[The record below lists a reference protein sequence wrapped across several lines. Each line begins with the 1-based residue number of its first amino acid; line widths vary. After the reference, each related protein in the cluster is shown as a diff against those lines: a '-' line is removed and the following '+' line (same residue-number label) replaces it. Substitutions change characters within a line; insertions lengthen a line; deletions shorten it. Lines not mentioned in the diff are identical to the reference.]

1 MNVDQRKAHVER
13 AEPVGQKKPEGR
25 KWPATGIEYVERPLG
40 EAFERG
46 LQGKPQPTQEL
57 RGSRVVEDAARRA
70 LGRNRVPIRE
80 DGVVPIQSF
89 VWSAGHCGREKQRM
103 NVARSLAEIGG
114 DIRPQK
120 DVREPVESGA
130 VRRLGR

>member
-1 MNVDQRKAHVER
+1 MSISVNRTSSGLNQWVRRSPRGANG
-13 AEPVGQKKPEGR
+13 P
-25 KWPATGIEYVERPLG
+25 TGVEYVERPLG

-46 LQGKPQPTQEL
+46 LKGKPHPAQEL
-57 RGSRVVEDAARRA
+57 GGSRVVEDAARRA

-120 DVREPVESGA
+120 DVREPVESQA
-130 VRRLGR
+130 VRRLGC